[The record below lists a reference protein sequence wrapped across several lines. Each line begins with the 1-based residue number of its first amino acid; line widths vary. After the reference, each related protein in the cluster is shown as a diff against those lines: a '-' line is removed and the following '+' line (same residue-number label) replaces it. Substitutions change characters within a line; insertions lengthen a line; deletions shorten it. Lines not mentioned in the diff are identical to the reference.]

1 MMAAALLGALLACAA
16 PRIDAPPPEITV
28 TLRVR
33 VEHSIVARVPMAD
46 LREET
51 ESLWRP
57 YGVQLEWLDASAP
70 LDEAAGFT
78 VDVTIEHFDLA
89 PWSAILGNATM
100 GVNHSH
106 GAIRLS
112 FDAAGRVL
120 AAGSL
125 ARMSTTRIV
134 TDREM
139 ARALGRVLA
148 HEIGHVLLA
157 APYHDAAGL
166 MRANFSA
173 ADLAGLDRAPFQL
186 SCNGVARLRARVD
199 VLTRDAAM
207 FGNRSGSDP

>member
-1 MMAAALLGALLACAA
+1 VTAALLGVLLACAA
-16 PRIDAPPPEITV
+16 PRIDAAPPEITV

-33 VEHSIVARVPMAD
+33 VAHSIVARVPMAV

-57 YGVQLEWLDASAP
+57 YGVQLEWLDATAP
-70 LDEAAGFT
+70 LEEAAGFP
-78 VDVTIEHFDLA
+78 VDVTLERFDLA

-100 GVNHSH
+100 GINHSH
-106 GAIRLS
+106 GPIRLS

-120 AAGSL
+120 AAAPIARTSGS
-125 ARMSTTRIV
+125 RVV

-173 ADLAGLDRAPFQL
+173 SDLASLDRTPFQL
-186 SCNGVARLRARVD
+186 SCNGVARLRTRVD
-199 VLTRDAAM
+199 VLTRNAAL
-207 FGNRSGSDP
+207 F